1 MKKSWILAF
10 LAPQYLYSFIPQIR
24 NNFLLKASA
33 MSTFT
38 NNFQGENDGR
48 GVTPKEGTIIE
59 GEIEATKSWTDLIEI
74 SIAKSRK
81 IRGGNYVQIATVDS
95 TGLPNVRTVV
105 FRGFLNFD
113 STASSNSKLNKKNL
127 AMKMITDARSEKVS
141 HIKENPSCEMV
152 WWFAK
157 SSEQYRIRG
166 NLVLISDDPN
176 EQGSSE
182 ELVAARKQQWG
193 NLSDAAREQF
203 YWNVPGIA
211 YDGIPGTPIGG
222 RDAETGSVLPV
233 PDTFRLLLLIPHRVK
248 YLRLTDNYA
257 QIDELITD
265 DTDTCGEGE
274 GDEKH
279 DKSQWNQRR
288 VNP

>member
-1 MKKSWILAF
+1 MKKSWILAL
-10 LAPQYLYSFIPQIR
+10 LAPQSLYSFIPQIR
-24 NNFLLKASA
+24 NNFIFKVSA

-48 GVTPKEGTIIE
+48 GVTPKEGTTIE
-59 GEIEATKSWTDLIEI
+59 GIEATKSWTELINV

-81 IRGGNYVQIATVDS
+81 IRGGNYVQIATIDS
-95 TGLPNVRTVV
+95 TGHPNVRTVV

-113 STASSNSKLNKKNL
+113 STSYPKKKTL

-141 HIKENPSCEMV
+141 HIKENPACEMV

-157 SSEQYRIRG
+157 SSEQYRIKG
-166 NLVLISDDPN
+166 NLVLISGDPN
-176 EQGSSE
+176 EAGSSE
-182 ELVAARKQQWG
+182 ELVAIRKQQWG

-203 YWNVPGIA
+203 YWNSPGVA
-211 YDGIPGTPIGG
+211 YDGTPTTPVGG
-222 RDAETGSVLPV
+222 RDAETGSVLAV
-233 PDTFRLLLLIPHRVK
+233 PDTFRLLLLVPHSVK

-257 QIDELITD
+257 QNDELITD
-265 DTDTCGEGE
+265 DVCQN
-274 GDEKH
+274 GDQNSDQPK
-279 DKSQWNQRR
+279 WNYKR